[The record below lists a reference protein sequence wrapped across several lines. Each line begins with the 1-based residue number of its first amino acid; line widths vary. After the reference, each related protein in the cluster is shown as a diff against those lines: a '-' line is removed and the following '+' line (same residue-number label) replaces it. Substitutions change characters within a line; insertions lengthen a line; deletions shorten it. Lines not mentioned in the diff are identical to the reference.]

1 MEVRARRN
9 PPGGILKEEMLMAAR
24 STARS
29 SSRRTATK
37 KKRAKAATRRSAP
50 RKTATRK
57 KTTRRSPAQRM
68 ARRAGGNPLAAPA
81 QEMME
86 KLEME
91 RPSGDAI
98 ELLEQD
104 HREVESMFEEFEELD
119 DDSEKLELARKICAA
134 LTVHAEVEESVFY
147 PRARKALDE
156 QDLLDEA
163 EVEHNSAK
171 LLIAEILAMRPKD
184 KLFDAKV
191 KVLGEY
197 IKHHVKEEEDELFPK
212 LRDSGMDMDSTGKK
226 LMQQKMSIV
235 SGLAGRR

>member
-1 MEVRARRN
+1 MS
-9 PPGGILKEEMLMAAR
+9 MAAR

-29 SSRRTATK
+29 SGRRKAT
-37 KKRAKAATRRSAP
+37 KKRAKAATRRSTT
-50 RKTATRK
+50 RKAATRK
-57 KTTRRSPAQRM
+57 TSRKKSTARRGSARQSPAQRM

-81 QEMME
+81 EEMME

-91 RPSGDAI
+91 RPSGDAL

-104 HREVESMFEEFEELD
+104 HREVETMFEEFEDLEDDNEKVEL
-119 DDSEKLELARKICAA
+119 SRKICAA

-147 PRARKALDE
+147 PRARKAVDE
-156 QDLLDEA
+156 PDLLDEA
-163 EVEHNSAK
+163 QVEHNSAK

-197 IKHHVKEEEDELFPK
+197 IKHHVQEEENELFPK
-212 LRDSGMDMDSTGKK
+212 LRDSDMDLDSVGKK
-226 LMQQKMSIV
+226 MMQQKMNIV